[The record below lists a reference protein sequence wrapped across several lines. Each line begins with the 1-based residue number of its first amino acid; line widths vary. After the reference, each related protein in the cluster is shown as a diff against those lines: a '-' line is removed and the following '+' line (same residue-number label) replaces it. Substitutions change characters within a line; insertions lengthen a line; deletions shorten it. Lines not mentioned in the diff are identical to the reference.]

1 MSIHLKAKFLS
12 KSYKT
17 KKVLNN
23 ISFDVFKGN
32 ILGLVGKNG
41 AGKST
46 ILKILSSLI
55 DFGGDVFINKKSIK
69 NTDSEHKKNVGYL
82 SENNPLYM
90 DFYIQE
96 YLTFIGNLNGLFKD
110 DLEKRKKLVI
120 ELCGLNSFQNEKI
133 SNLSK
138 GYRQRVGIASAF
150 IHDPDIL
157 ILDEPTTGLD
167 PSQILEI
174 RELIKNLAKNK
185 IVIFSSHLL
194 NEINEI
200 CDKVIFLDKGNII
213 LDSNLKDLKNKHNNI
228 SLDKIFNK
236 IIVD

>member
-1 MSIHLKAKFLS
+1 MSIHLKVNSLS
-12 KSYKT
+12 KSYTT
-17 KKVLNN
+17 KKVLKN
-23 ISFDVFKGN
+23 ISFEVHKGD
-32 ILGLVGKNG
+32 ILGLIGKNG

-46 ILKILSSLI
+46 VLKSLSLLI
-55 DFGGDVFINKKSIK
+55 DFGGDVVINKKSIK
-69 NTDSEHKKNVGYL
+69 KTDVKFKKNIGYL

-90 DFYIQE
+90 DFYVQE
-96 YLTFIGNLNGLFKD
+96 HLNFIGNLNGLFKD
-110 DLEKRKKLVI
+110 NLEKRKQLVI
-120 ELCGLNSFQNEKI
+120 ELCGLKNFANEKI
-133 SNLSK
+133 KNLSK

-200 CDKVIFLDKGNII
+200 CDNVIFLDKGKIVLN
-213 LDSNLKDLKNKHNNI
+213 SNLKVLKNKYNNI
-228 SLDKIFNK
+228 SLDKIFKK
-236 IIVD
+236 IIPN

>member
-55 DFGGDVFINKKSIK
+55 DFGGDVFINKQSIK
-69 NTDSEHKKNVGYL
+69 NTNSEHKKNVGYL

-120 ELCGLNSFQNEKI
+120 ELCGLNNFQNEKI

-213 LDSNLKDLKNKHNNI
+213 LDSNLKVLKNKYNNI

-236 IIVD
+236 IIPN

>member
-32 ILGLVGKNG
+32 ILGLVVKNG

-69 NTDSEHKKNVGYL
+69 NTGSEHKKNVGYL

-110 DLEKRKKLVI
+110 GLEKRKKLVI

-236 IIVD
+236 IIPD

>member
-1 MSIHLKAKFLS
+1 MSLHLKVNSLS
-12 KSYKT
+12 KSYRS

-23 ISFDVFKGN
+23 VTFELKKGN
-32 ILGLVGKNG
+32 ILGLIGKNG

-46 ILKILSSLI
+46 VLKILSSLI
-55 DFGGDVFINKKSIK
+55 DFGGDVLINQKSIK
-69 NTDSEHKKNVGYL
+69 KMDVKFKKKVGYL

-90 DFYIQE
+90 DFYISE

-110 DLEKRKKLVI
+110 SLQRRKKMVI
-120 ELCGLNSFQNEKI
+120 ELCGLKNFENEKI
-133 SNLSK
+133 KNLSK

-194 NEINEI
+194 NEVNEI
-200 CDKVIFLDKGNII
+200 CDMVIFLDKGNIVLNSTI
-213 LDSNLKDLKNKHNNI
+213 KELKNKYKNI
-228 SLDKIFNK
+228 SLDQIFNK
-236 IIVD
+236 IIPN

>member
-110 DLEKRKKLVI
+110 DLEKRKKIVI

-236 IIVD
+236 IIPD

>member
-1 MSIHLKAKFLS
+1 
-12 KSYKT
+12 
-17 KKVLNN
+17 
-23 ISFDVFKGN
+23 
-32 ILGLVGKNG
+32 
-41 AGKST
+41 
-46 ILKILSSLI
+46 
-55 DFGGDVFINKKSIK
+55 
-69 NTDSEHKKNVGYL
+69 
-82 SENNPLYM
+82 M

-213 LDSNLKDLKNKHNNI
+213 LDSNLKVLKNKYNNI

-236 IIVD
+236 IIPD

>member
-17 KKVLNN
+17 KRVLNN
-23 ISFDVFKGN
+23 ISFEVFKGN

-46 ILKILSSLI
+46 VLKILSSLI
-55 DFGGDVFINKKSIK
+55 DFEGDILINKKSIK
-69 NTDSEHKKNVGYL
+69 NNGLEHKKNVGYL

-90 DFYIQE
+90 DFYVQE
-96 YLTFIGNLNGLFKD
+96 YFTFIGNLNGLFND

-120 ELCGLNSFQNEKI
+120 ELCGLNTFKNEKI
-133 SNLSK
+133 KNLSK

-174 RELIKNLAKNK
+174 RELIKNLSKNK

-200 CDKVIFLDKGNII
+200 CDKVIFLDRGNII
-213 LDSNLKDLKNKHNNI
+213 LDSNLKVLKKKYNNI

-236 IIVD
+236 IIPN

>member
-1 MSIHLKAKFLS
+1 MSLNLKVNSIS
-12 KSYKT
+12 KIYRS

-23 ISFDVFKGN
+23 VSFELNKGN
-32 ILGLVGKNG
+32 ILGLIGKNG

-46 ILKILSSLI
+46 VLKILSSLI
-55 DFGGDVFINKKSIK
+55 DFGGDVLINQKSIK
-69 NTDSEHKKNVGYL
+69 KMDVKSKKQVGYL

-90 DFYIQE
+90 DFYISE
-96 YLTFIGNLNGLFKD
+96 YLNFIGNLNGLFKD
-110 DLEKRKKLVI
+110 SLQRRKKVVI
-120 ELCGLNSFQNEKI
+120 ELCGLKNFQNEKI
-133 SNLSK
+133 KNLSK

-200 CDKVIFLDKGNII
+200 CNKVIFLDKGNIV
-213 LDSNLKDLKNKHNNI
+213 LKSNIKELKNRYNNI

-236 IIVD
+236 IIPN

>member
-12 KSYKT
+12 KSYKA

-23 ISFDVFKGN
+23 ISFEVFKGN

-55 DFGGDVFINKKSIK
+55 DFGGDVFINKQSIK
-69 NTDSEHKKNVGYL
+69 NTNSEHKKNVGYL

-120 ELCGLNSFQNEKI
+120 ELCGLNNFQNEKI

-213 LDSNLKDLKNKHNNI
+213 LDSNLKVLKNKYNNI

-236 IIVD
+236 IIPN

>member
-23 ISFDVFKGN
+23 ISFEVFKGN

-55 DFGGDVFINKKSIK
+55 DFGGDVFINKQSIK

-120 ELCGLNSFQNEKI
+120 ELCGLNNFQNEKI

-213 LDSNLKDLKNKHNNI
+213 LDSNLKVLKNKYNNI

-236 IIVD
+236 IIPN

>member
-1 MSIHLKAKFLS
+1 MAIHLKAKFLS

-23 ISFDVFKGN
+23 ISFEVFKGN

-55 DFGGDVFINKKSIK
+55 DFGGDVFINKQSIK
-69 NTDSEHKKNVGYL
+69 KNDSEYKKNVGYL

-120 ELCGLNSFQNEKI
+120 ELCGLNNFQNEKI

-213 LDSNLKDLKNKHNNI
+213 LDSNLKVLKNKYNNI

-236 IIVD
+236 IIPN

>member
-1 MSIHLKAKFLS
+1 MSLNLKVNSIS
-12 KSYKT
+12 KIYRS

-23 ISFDVFKGN
+23 VSFELNKGN
-32 ILGLVGKNG
+32 ILGLIGKNG

-46 ILKILSSLI
+46 VLKILSSLI
-55 DFGGDVFINKKSIK
+55 DFGGDVLINQKSIK
-69 NTDSEHKKNVGYL
+69 KMDAKSKKQVGYL

-90 DFYIQE
+90 DFYISE
-96 YLTFIGNLNGLFKD
+96 YLNFIGNLNGLFKD
-110 DLEKRKKLVI
+110 SLQRRKKVVI
-120 ELCGLNSFQNEKI
+120 ELCGLKNFENEKI
-133 SNLSK
+133 KNLSK

-200 CDKVIFLDKGNII
+200 CNKVIFLDKGNIV
-213 LDSNLKDLKNKHNNI
+213 LKSNIKELKNRYNNI

-236 IIVD
+236 IIPN

>member
-1 MSIHLKAKFLS
+1 MSLNLKVNSIS
-12 KSYKT
+12 KIYRS

-23 ISFDVFKGN
+23 VSFELNKGN
-32 ILGLVGKNG
+32 ILGLIGKNG

-46 ILKILSSLI
+46 VLKILSSLI
-55 DFGGDVFINKKSIK
+55 DFDGDVLINKKSIK
-69 NTDSEHKKNVGYL
+69 KMDAKSKKQVGYL

-90 DFYIQE
+90 DFYITE
-96 YLTFIGNLNGLFKD
+96 YLNFIGNLNGLFKD
-110 DLEKRKKLVI
+110 SLQRRKKVVI
-120 ELCGLNSFQNEKI
+120 ELCGLKNFQNEKI
-133 SNLSK
+133 KNLSK

-200 CDKVIFLDKGNII
+200 CNKVIFLDKGNIV
-213 LDSNLKDLKNKHNNI
+213 LKSNIKELKNRYNNI

-236 IIVD
+236 IIPN

>member
-69 NTDSEHKKNVGYL
+69 NTDSEHKKNIGYL

-213 LDSNLKDLKNKHNNI
+213 LDSNLKVLKNKYNNI

-236 IIVD
+236 IIQD

>member
-1 MSIHLKAKFLS
+1 MSLNLKVNSIS
-12 KSYKT
+12 KIYRS

-23 ISFDVFKGN
+23 ISFELNKGN
-32 ILGLVGKNG
+32 ILGLIGKNG

-46 ILKILSSLI
+46 VLKILSSLI
-55 DFGGDVFINKKSIK
+55 DFGGDVLINQKSIK
-69 NTDSEHKKNVGYL
+69 KMDAKSKKQVGYL

-90 DFYIQE
+90 DFYITE
-96 YLTFIGNLNGLFKD
+96 YLNFIGNLNGLFKD
-110 DLEKRKKLVI
+110 SLQRRKKVVI
-120 ELCGLNSFQNEKI
+120 ELCGLKNFQNEKI
-133 SNLSK
+133 KNLSK

-200 CDKVIFLDKGNII
+200 CNKVIFLDKGNIV
-213 LDSNLKDLKNKHNNI
+213 LKSNIKELKNRYNNI

-236 IIVD
+236 IIPN

>member
-213 LDSNLKDLKNKHNNI
+213 LDSNLKVLKNKYNNI

-236 IIVD
+236 IIPN

>member
-12 KSYKT
+12 KSYKS

-213 LDSNLKDLKNKHNNI
+213 LDSNLKGLKNKYNNI

-236 IIVD
+236 IIPD

>member
-110 DLEKRKKLVI
+110 DLEKRKNLVI

-236 IIVD
+236 IILD

>member
-1 MSIHLKAKFLS
+1 MSLNLKVNSIS
-12 KSYKT
+12 KIYRS

-23 ISFDVFKGN
+23 VSFELNKGN
-32 ILGLVGKNG
+32 ILGLIGKNG

-46 ILKILSSLI
+46 VLKILSSLI
-55 DFGGDVFINKKSIK
+55 DFDGDVLINKKSIK
-69 NTDSEHKKNVGYL
+69 KMDAKSKKQVGYL

-90 DFYIQE
+90 DFYITE
-96 YLTFIGNLNGLFKD
+96 YLNFIGNLNGLFKD
-110 DLEKRKKLVI
+110 SLQRRKKVVI
-120 ELCGLNSFQNEKI
+120 ELCGLKNFQNEKI
-133 SNLSK
+133 KNLSK

-200 CDKVIFLDKGNII
+200 CNKVIFLDKGNIV
-213 LDSNLKDLKNKHNNI
+213 LKSSIKELKNRYNNI

-236 IIVD
+236 IIPN

>member
-1 MSIHLKAKFLS
+1 MSLNLKVNSIS
-12 KSYKT
+12 KIYRS

-23 ISFDVFKGN
+23 VSFELNKGN
-32 ILGLVGKNG
+32 ILGLIGKNG

-46 ILKILSSLI
+46 VLKILSSLI
-55 DFGGDVFINKKSIK
+55 DFGGDVLINKKSIK
-69 NTDSEHKKNVGYL
+69 KMDAKSKKQVGYL

-90 DFYIQE
+90 DFYITE
-96 YLTFIGNLNGLFKD
+96 YLNFIGNLNGLFKD
-110 DLEKRKKLVI
+110 SLQRRKKVVI
-120 ELCGLNSFQNEKI
+120 ELCGLKNFQNEKI
-133 SNLSK
+133 KNLSK

-200 CDKVIFLDKGNII
+200 CNKVIFLDKGNIV
-213 LDSNLKDLKNKHNNI
+213 LKSNIKELKNRYNNI

-236 IIVD
+236 IIPN

>member
-236 IIVD
+236 IILD

>member
-1 MSIHLKAKFLS
+1 MSLNLKVNSIS
-12 KSYKT
+12 KIYRS

-23 ISFDVFKGN
+23 VSFELNKGN
-32 ILGLVGKNG
+32 ILGLIGKNG

-46 ILKILSSLI
+46 VLKILSSLI
-55 DFGGDVFINKKSIK
+55 DFGGDVLINKKSIK
-69 NTDSEHKKNVGYL
+69 KMDAKSKKQVGYL

-90 DFYIQE
+90 DFYITE
-96 YLTFIGNLNGLFKD
+96 YLNFIGNLNGLFKD
-110 DLEKRKKLVI
+110 SLQSRKKVVI
-120 ELCGLNSFQNEKI
+120 ELCGLKNFQNEKI
-133 SNLSK
+133 KNLSK

-200 CDKVIFLDKGNII
+200 CNKVIFLDKGNIV
-213 LDSNLKDLKNKHNNI
+213 LKCNIKELKNRYNNI

-236 IIVD
+236 IIPN

>member
-1 MSIHLKAKFLS
+1 MSLNLKVNSIS
-12 KSYKT
+12 KIYRS

-23 ISFDVFKGN
+23 VSFELNKGN
-32 ILGLVGKNG
+32 ILGLIGKNG

-46 ILKILSSLI
+46 VLKILSSLI
-55 DFGGDVFINKKSIK
+55 DFGGDVLINKKSIK
-69 NTDSEHKKNVGYL
+69 KMDAKSKKQVGYL

-90 DFYIQE
+90 DFYISE
-96 YLTFIGNLNGLFKD
+96 YLNFIGNLNGLFKD
-110 DLEKRKKLVI
+110 SLQRRKKVVI
-120 ELCGLNSFQNEKI
+120 ELCGLKNFENEKI
-133 SNLSK
+133 KNLSK

-200 CDKVIFLDKGNII
+200 CNKVIFLDKGNIV
-213 LDSNLKDLKNKHNNI
+213 LKSNIKELKNRYNNI

-236 IIVD
+236 IIPN

>member
-1 MSIHLKAKFLS
+1 MSLNLKVNSIS
-12 KSYKT
+12 KIYRS

-23 ISFDVFKGN
+23 VSFELNKGN
-32 ILGLVGKNG
+32 ILGLIGKNG

-46 ILKILSSLI
+46 VLKILSSLI
-55 DFGGDVFINKKSIK
+55 DFGGDVLINKKSIK
-69 NTDSEHKKNVGYL
+69 KMDAKSKKQVGYL

-90 DFYIQE
+90 DFYITE
-96 YLTFIGNLNGLFKD
+96 YLNLIGNLNGLFKD
-110 DLEKRKKLVI
+110 SLQRRKKVVI
-120 ELCGLNSFQNEKI
+120 ELCGLKNFQNEKI
-133 SNLSK
+133 KNLSK

-200 CDKVIFLDKGNII
+200 CNKVIFLDKGNIV
-213 LDSNLKDLKNKHNNI
+213 LKSNIKELKNRYNNI

-236 IIVD
+236 IIPN

>member
-213 LDSNLKDLKNKHNNI
+213 LDSNLKDLKNNQNNI

-236 IIVD
+236 IIPD

>member
-228 SLDKIFNK
+228 SLDKTFNK

>member
-1 MSIHLKAKFLS
+1 MMIHLKAKFLS

-23 ISFDVFKGN
+23 ISFEVFKGN

-55 DFGGDVFINKKSIK
+55 DFGGDVFINKQSIK
-69 NTDSEHKKNVGYL
+69 KNDSEYKKNVGYL

-110 DLEKRKKLVI
+110 NLEKRKKLVI
-120 ELCGLNSFQNEKI
+120 ELCGLNNFQNEKI

-213 LDSNLKDLKNKHNNI
+213 LDSNLKVLKNKYNNI

-236 IIVD
+236 IIPN

>member
-1 MSIHLKAKFLS
+1 MSLNLKVNSIS
-12 KSYKT
+12 KIYRS

-23 ISFDVFKGN
+23 VSFELNKGN
-32 ILGLVGKNG
+32 ILGLIGKNG

-46 ILKILSSLI
+46 VLKILSSLI
-55 DFGGDVFINKKSIK
+55 DFGGDVLINQKSIK
-69 NTDSEHKKNVGYL
+69 KMDAKSKKQVGYL

-90 DFYIQE
+90 DFYISE
-96 YLTFIGNLNGLFKD
+96 YLNFIGNLNGLFKD
-110 DLEKRKKLVI
+110 SLQRRKKLVI
-120 ELCGLNSFQNEKI
+120 QLCGLKNFENEKI
-133 SNLSK
+133 KNLSK

-200 CDKVIFLDKGNII
+200 CNKVIFLDKGNIV
-213 LDSNLKDLKNKHNNI
+213 LKSNIKELKNKYKNI

-236 IIVD
+236 IIPN

>member
-1 MSIHLKAKFLS
+1 MSLNLKVNSIS
-12 KSYKT
+12 KIYRS

-23 ISFDVFKGN
+23 VSFELNKGN
-32 ILGLVGKNG
+32 ILGLIGKNG

-46 ILKILSSLI
+46 VLKILSSLI
-55 DFGGDVFINKKSIK
+55 DFGGDVLINQKSIK
-69 NTDSEHKKNVGYL
+69 KMDAKSKKQVGYL

-90 DFYIQE
+90 DFYISE
-96 YLTFIGNLNGLFKD
+96 YLNFIGNLNGLFKD
-110 DLEKRKKLVI
+110 SLQRRKKVVI
-120 ELCGLNSFQNEKI
+120 ELCGLKNFQNEKI
-133 SNLSK
+133 KNLSK

-200 CDKVIFLDKGNII
+200 CNKVIFLDKGNIV
-213 LDSNLKDLKNKHNNI
+213 LKSNIKELKNRYNNI

-236 IIVD
+236 IIPN

>member
-1 MSIHLKAKFLS
+1 MSLHLKVNSLS
-12 KSYKT
+12 KNYRS

-23 ISFDVFKGN
+23 VTFELKKGN
-32 ILGLVGKNG
+32 ILGLIGKNG

-46 ILKILSSLI
+46 VLKILSSLI
-55 DFGGDVFINKKSIK
+55 DFGGDVLINQKSIK
-69 NTDSEHKKNVGYL
+69 KMDVKFKKKVGYL

-90 DFYIQE
+90 DFYICE

-110 DLEKRKKLVI
+110 SLQRRKKMVI
-120 ELCGLNSFQNEKI
+120 ELCGLKNFENEKI
-133 SNLSK
+133 KNLSK

-194 NEINEI
+194 NEVNEI
-200 CDKVIFLDKGNII
+200 CDMVIFLDKGNIVLNSTI
-213 LDSNLKDLKNKHNNI
+213 KELKNKYKNI
-228 SLDKIFNK
+228 SLDQIFNK
-236 IIVD
+236 IIPN

>member
-1 MSIHLKAKFLS
+1 MSLNLKVNSIS
-12 KSYKT
+12 KIYRS

-23 ISFDVFKGN
+23 VSFELNKGN
-32 ILGLVGKNG
+32 ILGLIGKNG

-55 DFGGDVFINKKSIK
+55 DFGGDVLINKKSIK
-69 NTDSEHKKNVGYL
+69 KMDAKSKKQVGYL

-90 DFYIQE
+90 DFYITE
-96 YLTFIGNLNGLFKD
+96 YLNFIGNLNGLFKD
-110 DLEKRKKLVI
+110 SLQRRKKVVI
-120 ELCGLNSFQNEKI
+120 ELCGLKNFQNEKI
-133 SNLSK
+133 KNLSK

-200 CDKVIFLDKGNII
+200 CNKVIFLDKGNIV
-213 LDSNLKDLKNKHNNI
+213 LKSNIKELKNRYNNI

-236 IIVD
+236 IIPN

>member
-110 DLEKRKKLVI
+110 GLEKRKKLVI

-200 CDKVIFLDKGNII
+200 CNKVIFLDKGNIV
-213 LDSNLKDLKNKHNNI
+213 LKSNIKELKNRYNNI

-236 IIVD
+236 IIPN

>member
-12 KSYKT
+12 KSYKA

-23 ISFDVFKGN
+23 ISFEVFKGN

-55 DFGGDVFINKKSIK
+55 DFGGDVFINKQSIK
-69 NTDSEHKKNVGYL
+69 KNDSEYKKNVGYL

-120 ELCGLNSFQNEKI
+120 ELCGLNNFQNEKI

-213 LDSNLKDLKNKHNNI
+213 LDSNLKVLKNKYNNI

-236 IIVD
+236 IIPN

>member
-1 MSIHLKAKFLS
+1 MSLNLKVNSIS
-12 KSYKT
+12 KIYSS

-23 ISFDVFKGN
+23 VSFELNKGN
-32 ILGLVGKNG
+32 ILGLIGKNG

-46 ILKILSSLI
+46 VLKILSSLI
-55 DFGGDVFINKKSIK
+55 DFGGDVLINQKSIK
-69 NTDSEHKKNVGYL
+69 KMDAKSKKQVGYL
-82 SENNPLYM
+82 SENNPLYI
-90 DFYIQE
+90 DFYISE
-96 YLTFIGNLNGLFKD
+96 YLNFIGNLNGLFKD
-110 DLEKRKKLVI
+110 SLQRRKKVVI
-120 ELCGLNSFQNEKI
+120 ELCGLKNFENEKI
-133 SNLSK
+133 KNLSK

-200 CDKVIFLDKGNII
+200 CNKVIFLDKGNIV
-213 LDSNLKDLKNKHNNI
+213 LKSNIKELKNRYNNI

-236 IIVD
+236 IIPN

>member
-1 MSIHLKAKFLS
+1 MSLNLKVNSIS
-12 KSYKT
+12 KIYRS

-23 ISFDVFKGN
+23 VSFELNKGN
-32 ILGLVGKNG
+32 ILGLIGKNG

-46 ILKILSSLI
+46 VLKILSSLI
-55 DFGGDVFINKKSIK
+55 DFGGDVLINQKSIK
-69 NTDSEHKKNVGYL
+69 KMDAKSKKQVGYL

-90 DFYIQE
+90 DFYITE
-96 YLTFIGNLNGLFKD
+96 YLNFIGNLNGLFKD
-110 DLEKRKKLVI
+110 SLQRRKKVVI
-120 ELCGLNSFQNEKI
+120 ELCGLKNFQNEKI
-133 SNLSK
+133 KNLSK

-200 CDKVIFLDKGNII
+200 CNKVIFLDKGNIV
-213 LDSNLKDLKNKHNNI
+213 LKSNIKELKNRYNNI

-236 IIVD
+236 IIPN

>member
-120 ELCGLNSFQNEKI
+120 ELCGLNNFQNEKI

-213 LDSNLKDLKNKHNNI
+213 LDSNLKVLKNKYNNI

-236 IIVD
+236 IIPN

>member
-1 MSIHLKAKFLS
+1 MSIHLKAKFIS

-23 ISFDVFKGN
+23 ISFEIFKGN

-213 LDSNLKDLKNKHNNI
+213 LDSNLKDLKNKYNNI

-236 IIVD
+236 IIPD